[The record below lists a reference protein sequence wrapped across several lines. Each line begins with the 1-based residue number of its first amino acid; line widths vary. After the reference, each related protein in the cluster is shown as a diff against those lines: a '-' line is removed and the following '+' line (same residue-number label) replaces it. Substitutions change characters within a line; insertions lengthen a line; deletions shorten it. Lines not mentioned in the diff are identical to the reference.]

1 MGSPVS
7 GRSTRPMTEP
17 KLLLNE
23 FKTLYRVLSKGLPP
37 WASFLLL
44 GFLVWVEEKFID
56 YRVTTTVDEAIK
68 EYEKID
74 PPEVVIPPPV
84 YSETGSDF
92 FDEMRLTAPWV
103 DREGPSKPS

>member
-1 MGSPVS
+1 MGGIV
-7 GRSTRPMTEP
+7 TEP

-23 FKTLYRVLSKGLPP
+23 FKTLHRVLSRGLPP

-44 GFLVWVEEKFID
+44 GFLVWVEERFIQQ
-56 YRVTTTVDEAIK
+56 RVTNTVDEAIE
-68 EYEKID
+68 EYETLHS

-84 YSETGSDF
+84 YLETGSDF

>member
-1 MGSPVS
+1 MTS
-7 GRSTRPMTEP
+7 RSALRDEARRS
-17 KLLLNE
+17 LDLAE
-23 FKTLYRVLSKGLPP
+23 FRRLY
-37 WASFLLL
+37 FLLSQGMPTWAAFLFL
-44 GFLVWVEEKFID
+44 GFLVWVEGKTIKT
-56 YRVTTTVDEAIK
+56 RVKNEVDEAIV
-68 EYEKID
+68 EYETLHS

>member
-1 MGSPVS
+1 MGSPL
-7 GRSTRPMTEP
+7 RET

-23 FKTLYRVLSKGLPP
+23 FKALHKALTKNMPP

-44 GFLVWVEEKFID
+44 GFLVWVEERFIQQ
-56 YRVTTTVDEAIK
+56 RVTNTVSEAIE
-68 EYEKID
+68 EYETLHS
-74 PPEVVIPPPV
+74 PPEVVLPPPV

>member
-1 MGSPVS
+1 MGSS
-7 GRSTRPMTEP
+7 LTEP

-23 FKTLYRVLSKGLPP
+23 FKALHKTLTRKMPP
-37 WASFLLL
+37 WFSFLVF
-44 GFLVWVEEKFID
+44 GFLVWVEEKFIQQ
-56 YRVTTTVDEAIK
+56 RVTNTVSEAIE
-68 EYEKID
+68 EYETLHS

-103 DREGPSKPS
+103 DREGPSKAP